1 MLHNDPKGYIVV
13 IFNRTQHLVV
23 IFFTDLMCKSV
34 FLVKIKEIRK
44 AFFII
49 L

>member
-1 MLHNDPKGYIVV
+1 MLHNSSKGYIVV

-23 IFFTDLMCKSV
+23 ILFIDLMCKSV
-34 FLVKIKEIRK
+34 FLVKIKEIHK

>member
-13 IFNRTQHLVV
+13 IFDRTQHLVV
-23 IFFTDLMCKSV
+23 VFFTDLMCKSV
-34 FLVKIKEIRK
+34 FLVKIKEIQK